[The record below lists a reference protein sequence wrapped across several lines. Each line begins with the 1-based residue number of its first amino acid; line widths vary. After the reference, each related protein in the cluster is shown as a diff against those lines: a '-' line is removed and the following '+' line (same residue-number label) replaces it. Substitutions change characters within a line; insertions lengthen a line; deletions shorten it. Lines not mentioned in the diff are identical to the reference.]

1 MIWVWIFAVPLAGA
15 VAAGL
20 VWLLRRRSA
29 AGRKVWLLRRLA
41 SPVPPVPPA
50 VEPEPVTDPLHP
62 DWRPS
67 GEIVEPLYFERLAA
81 PAPWAWPSFTQ
92 AWPTVMPH
100 NGSPTEGER

>member
-20 VWLLRRRSA
+20 TWLLRRRSA
-29 AGRKVWLLRRLA
+29 LVPLA
-41 SPVPPVPPA
+41 PPA
-50 VEPEPVTDPLHP
+50 PPAPEPVTDPLHP

-67 GEIVEPLYFERLAA
+67 GEVVEPLYADQMPA
-81 PAPWAWPSFTQ
+81 PAAWPM
-92 AWPTVMPH
+92 VMPH